1 MKRLIAFVL
10 AITLAAGSL
19 AGCGGSGSGSTTAG
33 TTKAGETTAAA
44 AAATTAAAATAAA
57 EKAATTAA
65 AKGETTAANGKKKK
79 IALVCDVA
87 GTQVFVLSMI
97 DGLNAAAEKYGFEK
111 TVAECADSA
120 AYEDSIRALVEE
132 NYDLIIVGGWM
143 GGDALNAIAQEF
155 PDKCDYAL
163 VDSTVDA
170 KNVKCIS
177 YREQEGAY
185 LIGMIAA
192 SVIGEGQHMYGAVHV
207 NQGPGSWKWRYGYQE
222 GVKSIDPAATF
233 TFNYTGNYN
242 DPAKAKEYALQ
253 QYAAGARFIN
263 AAAAGGD
270 VGVFEAALENK
281 FCTSGQDVDLT
292 NPSNPYI
299 VSSQIKDTKAT
310 LEYICEK
317 YMTNNWTP
325 DSEEWGIAE
334 GTIGAVYIT
343 QDSKNPRSDKLT
355 DAAVTKIKAAAEDI
369 RTGKLNLK
377 NMPTEENYK

>member
-1 MKRLIAFVL
+1 MKKLIALVL
-10 AITLAAGSL
+10 ALL
-19 AGCGGSGSGSTTAG
+19 LLVGCG
-33 TTKAGETTAAA
+33 E
-44 AAATTAAAATAAA
+44 
-57 EKAATTAA
+57 A
-65 AKGETTAANGKKKK
+65 AKAPADDSAKDSSKDSSKEASGKETQTDAAKKK

-97 DGLNAAAEKYGFEK
+97 DGLNVAAEKYGFEK

-120 AYEDSIRALVEE
+120 AYEDAIRSLVEE
-132 NYDLIIVGGWM
+132 NYDLIIVGGWQ
-143 GGDALNAIAQEF
+143 GGEALNKIAQEF

-170 KNVKCIS
+170 ANVKCIS

-192 SVIGEGQHMYGAVHV
+192 SVMDKGEHMYGAVHV

-222 GVKSIDPAATF
+222 GVKAIDPEATF

-270 VGVFEAALENK
+270 SGVFEAALEK
-281 FCTSGQDVDLT
+281 GFCTSGQDVDLT
-292 NPSNPYI
+292 TPDNPYV
-299 VSSQIKDTKAT
+299 VSCQIKDTKAT
-310 LEYICEK
+310 LEYVCQL
-317 YMTNNWTP
+317 YMEDKWSADN
-325 DSEEWGIAE
+325 EEWGIAE

-343 QDSKNPRSDKLT
+343 HDSKNPMSDKISEESLK
-355 DAAVTKIKAAAEDI
+355 AIKAAAEDI
-369 RTGKLNLK
+369 RTGKLDMRNF
-377 NMPTEENYK
+377 PTEEEYGK

>member
-1 MKRLIAFVL
+1 MKKLIALVL
-10 AITLAAGSL
+10 AMLLLAS
-19 AGCGGSGSGSTTAG
+19 CGG
-33 TTKAGETTAAA
+33 TTKAPAASDSSKDTKETSGTENKTDAA
-44 AAATTAAAATAAA
+44 
-57 EKAATTAA
+57 
-65 AKGETTAANGKKKK
+65 KKK

-120 AYEDSIRALVEE
+120 AYEDAIRALVEE
-132 NYDLIIVGGWM
+132 NYNLIIVGGWQ
-143 GGDALNAIAQEF
+143 GGEALNKIAQEF

-170 KNVKCIS
+170 PNVKCIS

-192 SVIGEGQHMYGAVHV
+192 SVIDKGEHIYGAVHA

-222 GVKSIDPAATF
+222 GVKSIDPQATF
-233 TFNYTGNYN
+233 MFNYTGSYN

-270 VGVFEAALENK
+270 SGVFEAALEK
-281 FCTSGQDVDLT
+281 HFCTSGQDVDLT
-292 NPSNPYI
+292 TPDNPYI

-310 LEYICEK
+310 LEYVCQL
-317 YMTNNWTP
+317 YMEGKWSTEN
-325 DSEEWGIAE
+325 EEWGIAE

-343 QDSKNPRSDKLT
+343 HDSKNPMSKKLT
-355 DAAVTKIKAAAEDI
+355 EESLKAIKAAAEDI
-369 RTGKLNLK
+369 RTGKHDMRNF
-377 NMPTEENYK
+377 PTEEEYNKGK

>member
-1 MKRLIAFVL
+1 MKKLIALVL
-10 AITLAAGSL
+10 AMLLLAS
-19 AGCGGSGSGSTTAG
+19 CGQTAQTPAVDNSAKESEKDTSG
-33 TTKAGETTAAA
+33 KETPAEAA
-44 AAATTAAAATAAA
+44 
-57 EKAATTAA
+57 
-65 AKGETTAANGKKKK
+65 KKK
-79 IALVCDVA
+79 IALVCDIA

-120 AYEDSIRALVEE
+120 AYEDAIRALVEE
-132 NYDLIIVGGWM
+132 NYNLIIVGGWQ
-143 GGDALNAIAQEF
+143 GGEALNKIAQEF

-170 KNVKCIS
+170 PNVKCIS

-192 SVIGEGQHMYGAVHV
+192 SVMDKDEHMYGAVHV
-207 NQGPGSWKWRYGYQE
+207 NQGPGSWKWRYGFQE

-233 TFNYTGNYN
+233 TFNYTGSYN

-270 VGVFEAALENK
+270 SGVFEAALEK
-281 FCTSGQDVDLT
+281 GFCTSGQDVDLT
-292 NPSNPYI
+292 TPDNPYI

-310 LEYICEK
+310 LEYICQL
-317 YMTNNWTP
+317 YMENKWSAEN
-325 DSEEWGIAE
+325 EEWGIAE

-343 QDSKNPRSDKLT
+343 HDSKNPMSDKLSEESLK
-355 DAAVTKIKAAAEDI
+355 AIKAAAEDI
-369 RTGKLNLK
+369 RTGKLDMRNF
-377 NMPTEENYK
+377 PTEEEYGK